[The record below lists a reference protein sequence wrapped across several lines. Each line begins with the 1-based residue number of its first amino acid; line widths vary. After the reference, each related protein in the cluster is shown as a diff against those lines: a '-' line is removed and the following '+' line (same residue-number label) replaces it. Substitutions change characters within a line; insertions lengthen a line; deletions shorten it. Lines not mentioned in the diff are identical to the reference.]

1 MTEKGLYQDVLIL
14 DKVPNPLDT
23 TTLRSLRQKSAKQGV
38 LLADV
43 VSCSTS
49 VNGLERAIK
58 FFCRDRVIAETM
70 DKAIILS
77 NNELTRVITIDGTE
91 LNNGVMTGGYMPQLE
106 AKNLGA
112 GKVDASIKNLT
123 KEVHDLDHDVRNNSQ
138 KIDEKERE
146 LAVLLEQRVSIDTAI
161 QLLENKQQIEKV
173 KNSNET
179 LESLSDDIE
188 RRERELDEVRKIR
201 E

>member
-1 MTEKGLYQDVLIL
+1 
-14 DKVPNPLDT
+14 
-23 TTLRSLRQKSAKQGV
+23 
-38 LLADV
+38 
-43 VSCSTS
+43 
-49 VNGLERAIK
+49 
-58 FFCRDRVIAETM
+58 M